1 MSFTRAA
8 LAPAP
13 ALAFTAVLALTA
25 AVVSLP
31 ARAQAPA
38 DPLPESPGKALVA
51 SACTVCHQIEVV
63 TAQHHTAAE
72 WDDIVGKMVD
82 RGATLT
88 DAEQDQVQDYLVK
101 NFGVAGAPAPAAP
114 DAAPPA
120 PAPAAPEAPPPT
132 PRG

>member
-1 MSFTRAA
+1 MNFARTA

-13 ALAFTAVLALTA
+13 ALALTAILALAA

-38 DPLPESPGKALVA
+38 DPLPEAPGKALVA
-51 SACTVCHQIEVV
+51 SACTICHQVEVV

-72 WDDIVGKMVD
+72 WEDIIGKMVD

-88 DAEQDQVQDYLVK
+88 DAEQDQVHDYLTK
-101 NFGVAGAPAPAAP
+101 NFGVEGVPA
-114 DAAPPA
+114 AAPPA
-120 PAPAAPEAPPPT
+120 PVAPAAPPPAPN
-132 PRG
+132 